1 MVEDFIEDG
10 GFGFLD
16 VNMHFGCP
24 LVEED
29 YRCIENYSYPFF
41 KVDNSV
47 DAAQGE
53 FMEWGVGGEGFDYKV
68 AEVVDV
74 YVVNS
79 HEIFKKD
86 GNVKAIGRFGPF
98 AEHFI

>member
-1 MVEDFIEDG
+1 MVENFIEDG

-16 VNMHFGCP
+16 VNLHFGCP

-29 YRCIENYSYPFF
+29 YRCIENNSYPFF
-41 KVDNSV
+41 KVDNSI
-47 DAAQGE
+47 DTAQGE
-53 FMEWGVGGEGFDYKV
+53 FVEGGVGGEGFDYKV

-74 YVVNS
+74 DVVNS

-86 GNVKAIGRFGPF
+86 GNVKAIWRFRPF

>member
-1 MVEDFIEDG
+1 
-10 GFGFLD
+10 
-16 VNMHFGCP
+16 
-24 LVEED
+24 
-29 YRCIENYSYPFF
+29 
-41 KVDNSV
+41 
-47 DAAQGE
+47 
-53 FMEWGVGGEGFDYKV
+53 MEWGVGGEGFDYKV

-86 GNVKAIGRFGPF
+86 GNVKAIGRFRPF

>member
-1 MVEDFIEDG
+1 MG
-10 GFGFLD
+10 S
-16 VNMHFGCP
+16 
-24 LVEED
+24 
-29 YRCIENYSYPFF
+29 R
-41 KVDNSV
+41 
-47 DAAQGE
+47 
-53 FMEWGVGGEGFDYKV
+53 GEGFDYKV

-74 YVVNS
+74 DVVNS

>member
-1 MVEDFIEDG
+1 MEDFIEDG

-53 FMEWGVGGEGFDYKV
+53 LMKGESGGRDSIIRLPKSSTYM
-68 AEVVDV
+68 
-74 YVVNS
+74 S
-79 HEIFKKD
+79 
-86 GNVKAIGRFGPF
+86 
-98 AEHFI
+98 